1 MKHKVS
7 ELEGALLDAAV
18 AKAAGMILV
27 FENSDRLDPTVNE
40 LDGRYCKPST
50 DWRIGG
56 RIIESERIACYFEQ
70 FPAQR
75 ERPWV
80 AGFNLEVEEGHDWG
94 GETGS
99 DSSTISLDYASTGP
113 TPLIA
118 AMRAYVAS
126 KFGDKVELP

>member
-56 RIIESERIACYFEQ
+56 RIIE
-70 FPAQR
+70 
-75 ERPWV
+75 
-80 AGFNLEVEEGHDWG
+80 
-94 GETGS
+94 T
-99 DSSTISLDYASTGP
+99 SSTNGTTVP
-113 TPLIA
+113 
-118 AMRAYVAS
+118 VAHRLQ
-126 KFGDKVELP
+126 GGRKVPA